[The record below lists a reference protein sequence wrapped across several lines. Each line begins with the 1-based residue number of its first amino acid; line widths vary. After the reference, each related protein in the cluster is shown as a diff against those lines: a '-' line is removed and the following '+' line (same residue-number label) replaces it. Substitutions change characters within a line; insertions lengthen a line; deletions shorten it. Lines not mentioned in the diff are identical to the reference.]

1 MNQQAIHMKHTL
13 HHCLQQGW
21 NSEHTLSDLIEHFSF
36 PDNSDATLTHAFHI
50 NGISKHESHRHSH
63 LSVKPFDSYC
73 LLYTVNGNSE
83 LIYDGLNYLLIPE
96 SIAFLDCRKGFTLLR
111 EEITS
116 WSAYI
121 ILFDGSNSSYYY
133 NQFYSDQIAAFPL
146 PAGSNIPE
154 KVSALFSTCVSLW
167 NDRTTEFMN
176 SKLIMD
182 LLILTMI
189 EKSDSPARNN
199 NLPNHVINAVN
210 YINRHYNLPL
220 SLDLIAD
227 ELNISKYTLSHDFT
241 KYIGIP
247 IMENILQLR
256 LKEAKLLL
264 STSERNVNE
273 IAHVI
278 GFSSDVHFIQTF
290 KKREGITPL
299 QYRKQH
305 NLLSYSHILN

>member
-1 MNQQAIHMKHTL
+1 MNSSFYPIKQILLQS
-13 HHCLQQGW
+13 LQQDW
-21 NSEHTLSDLIEHFSF
+21 NNEPNLSELLDHFTF
-36 PDNSDATLTHAFHI
+36 PDNSESTRCHAFHV
-50 NGISKHESHRHSH
+50 NGILKHESHRHSR
-63 LSVKPFDSYC
+63 LSVRPFDSYC
-73 LLYTVNGNSE
+73 LIYTVNGNSE

-116 WSAYI
+116 WSSYV

-133 NQFYSDQIAAFPL
+133 DQFYTDQIAAFPL
-146 PAGSNIPE
+146 PAGSGIPE

-167 NDRTTEFMN
+167 NDRMTELMN
-176 SKLIMD
+176 SKLLMD
-182 LLILTMI
+182 LLILTMM
-189 EKSDSPARNN
+189 EKSDSPARND

-220 SLDLIAD
+220 SLDRIAD

-241 KYIGIP
+241 KYIGVS

-256 LKEAKLLL
+256 IKEAKLLL

-273 IAHVI
+273 IAHAI